1 MRVAFLYTLAS
12 NVPLFAPYIESFVI
26 ASSRGS
32 AGTRSSDDVSISHHV
47 QEQLLTDARTMQTKG
62 DERRVTKQVHQAIQ
76 DIIEKDDPT
85 IIICTCSTIGDMAEN
100 FTATD
105 DEKSKS
111 SIKILRVDRPVANI
125 AVHSYAQIHV
135 LAALE
140 STIKP
145 TIDLLQECA
154 AEKSQ
159 QPMPIV
165 HTTVVPKAWSH
176 LQQGDAPGYAQAVA
190 TFIFNKYG
198 TKRNAIVDD
207 VVIVLAQASMSPAV
221 ELLSREQLAQCPRIL
236 TSPASC
242 MEYLTA
248 QLT

>member
-76 DIIEKDDPT
+76 EIIEKDDPT
-85 IIICTCSTIGDMAEN
+85 IIICTCSTIADMAEN

-145 TIDLLQECA
+145 TMTCSRSVLPRNHN
-154 AEKSQ
+154 SQ
-159 QPMPIV
+159 CQSFTQLWYPRLGPIC
-165 HTTVVPKAWSH
+165 
-176 LQQGDAPGYAQAVA
+176 
-190 TFIFNKYG
+190 
-198 TKRNAIVDD
+198 KR
-207 VVIVLAQASMSPAV
+207 
-221 ELLSREQLAQCPRIL
+221 ETSRDMHKPWPRLFL
-236 TSPASC
+236 TSTEPSV
-242 MEYLTA
+242 MPLMMM
-248 QLT
+248 